1 MSTQARALEIAT
13 VAHEGQLD
21 KAGQPYLAH
30 PLRVRDRVA
39 GESAR
44 IVATLHDVVEDSEW
58 TLDDL
63 AAEGFAPHVIA
74 AVDALTK
81 RPGEELADSM
91 ARVVGDALARA
102 VKCADLA
109 DNADLARLAALDPVQ
124 RARLE
129 QKYSRSAAYLGT
141 DLETVRE
148 SPARAALS
156 REPADQLVDADA
168 ALARILGPS
177 AAERAPGDED
187 RLREFEER
195 WLWARLA
202 RRLGDPDPYA
212 V

>member
-13 VAHEGQLD
+13 AAHEGQLD

-141 DLETVRE
+141 DLEIVRE

-168 ALARILGPS
+168 AVARILGPS
-177 AAERAPGDED
+177 GAERAPGDED